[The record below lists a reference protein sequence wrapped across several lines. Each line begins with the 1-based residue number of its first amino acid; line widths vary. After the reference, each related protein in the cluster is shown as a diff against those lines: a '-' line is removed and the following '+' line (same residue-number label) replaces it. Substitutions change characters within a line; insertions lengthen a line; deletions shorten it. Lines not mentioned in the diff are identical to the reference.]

1 MSMIRYNPR
10 SLTPWFDFDR
20 FFEDF
25 DKSTGGQLARA
36 GQGFQPAVDIYEDEK
51 AITISADL
59 PDLDQKDIDV
69 HVQDGH
75 LTIKGE
81 RKFENEET
89 KDNYRR
95 VERRYGSFT
104 RTFSLPDTVDDENI
118 DAKYEKGVL
127 RLTLPKLEKPKSA
140 RTITINQQ

>member
-20 FFEDF
+20 FLEGFE
-25 DKSTGGQLARA
+25 KPA
-36 GQGFQPAVDIYEDEK
+36 GVQAAMSDQDFQPAVDIYEDEK
-51 AITISADL
+51 AITITADL

-81 RKFENEET
+81 RRFENEET

-95 VERRYGSFT
+95 VERRYGSFA
-104 RTFSLPDTVDDENI
+104 RVFSLPDTVDDENI
-118 DAKYEKGVL
+118 DAKYDKGVL